1 MSFVLPSPLRGGSS
15 RCWLSPIPQCPLN
28 CYLPAAYPAHSL
40 KPLSCLLLMP
50 VLTLMRAATSPSH
63 TLRFCLVC
71 VSHVGPSA
79 PWGRAVCVC
88 LLSLI
93 YSGAGAAADARV
105 LGMDGFKLA
114 PVVCC
119 APHEELGGGDS
130 ARASLKGKGTWSH
143 SDCPEEGG
151 TC

>member
-1 MSFVLPSPLRGGSS
+1 
-15 RCWLSPIPQCPLN
+15 
-28 CYLPAAYPAHSL
+28 
-40 KPLSCLLLMP
+40 
-50 VLTLMRAATSPSH
+50 MRAATSPSH
-63 TLRFCLVC
+63 ILRLSLV
-71 VSHVGPSA
+71 SPALDPQPRGA
-79 PWGRAVCVC
+79 AQCVC

>member
-1 MSFVLPSPLRGGSS
+1 MLAQSHPSVSPQLLLTCGLPCTLTQASLLPSAYACLDADEGSNISFTYSAFLS
-15 RCWLSPIPQCPLN
+15 RVCLPRWTLSP
-28 CYLPAAYPAHSL
+28 
-40 KPLSCLLLMP
+40 
-50 VLTLMRAATSPSH
+50 
-63 TLRFCLVC
+63 
-71 VSHVGPSA
+71 VGPRS
-79 PWGRAVCVC
+79 VC